1 MVLLIVIL
9 YANEG
14 EYVMASIIILILKCF
29 LLKKTLLS
37 NAGSD
42 ELIMV
47 NILHWDY
54 KQELL
59 DRHDAQMSVLLSTTA
74 RVTILKCT
82 VCSRGTLNPKLSGTK
97 GRLVISEFN
106 PWL

>member
-1 MVLLIVIL
+1 MF
-9 YANEG
+9 
-14 EYVMASIIILILKCF
+14 SF
-29 LLKKTLLS
+29 LKKTLLS

-82 VCSRGTLNPKLSGTK
+82 VCSRGTLNPKLTGTK
-97 GRLVISEFN
+97 GGLMIPEFN
-106 PWL
+106 TWL